1 MQSYLL
7 SFNGAWN
14 SGCIRGSDVID
25 VSFGSTVSPSNLLP
39 LLHPLVLFKS
49 NQNAKPGWTELA
61 RLTVKITGIIQIKR
75 GSMIVQ
81 IE

>member
-14 SGCIRGSDVID
+14 SGCIRGSDVSD
-25 VSFGSTVSPSNLLP
+25 VSFGPTVSLSNLLS
-39 LLHPLVLFKS
+39 LLHPSLVLFES

-61 RLTVKITGIIQIKR
+61 RLTVKLTGII
-75 GSMIVQ
+75 
-81 IE
+81 